1 MTSYDR
7 FILLLKQ
14 DYKQQGLTIED
25 VAYIVGLGPRQL
37 ARHIKGDTKERIMP
51 VRTVADMSRE
61 GIISQETVEAY
72 WQGIRTE
79 LRFKKRKT
87 ADAAR

>member
-7 FILLLKQ
+7 FIDLLKK
-14 DYKQQGLTIED
+14 DYKRLGMTIED
-25 VAYIVGLGPRQL
+25 VADIVGLGPRQL

-61 GIISQETVEAY
+61 GIISQKTVDAY
-72 WQGIRTE
+72 WQGIRAE
-79 LRFKKRKT
+79 LKLKKRKT
-87 ADAAR
+87 AQAAR